1 MIPILKKQVD
11 HILNRIRETAYLYG
25 RDMDEIQLIAVSK
38 TIPPEMIREAIECGL
53 KTFGESYI
61 QESREK
67 IASIADSS
75 ISWHFIGHLQS
86 NKAKYAVKLFDL
98 IHTVDSIKLAYE
110 LDRQAQKI
118 NKVQDI
124 LLQVNV
130 GMEGSK
136 SGAPPE
142 YVLDL
147 TKAISSL
154 QHLKV
159 KGLMA
164 IPPVYNSPE
173 RVAPYFQTLRKL
185 RDMIRNEKIPNIDMK
200 ELSMGMTGDFE
211 VAIREGATLIRIGT
225 AIFGERG

>member
-1 MIPILKKQVD
+1 LKKSVD
-11 HILNRIRETAYLYG
+11 RIQNRIRETAQLYG
-25 RDMDEIQLIAVSK
+25 RDMDEIQLVAVSK
-38 TIPPEMIREAIECGL
+38 TTSPEMIRETIECGL
-53 KTFGESYI
+53 KIFGENYI
-61 QESREK
+61 QESKDK

-75 ISWHFIGHLQS
+75 VSWHFIGHLQS

-98 IHTVDSIKLAYE
+98 IHTVDSIKLARE

-136 SGAPPE
+136 SGISPDN
-142 YVLDL
+142 VLDL
-147 TKAISSL
+147 AKAIGSL
-154 QHLKV
+154 QYLKV
-159 KGLMA
+159 KGLMT

-173 RVAPYFQTLRKL
+173 RVAPYFQNLRKL
-185 RDMIRNEKIPNIDMK
+185 RDIIQNEKIPNIEMK

-211 VAIREGATLIRIGT
+211 VAIREGATIIRIGT
-225 AIFGERG
+225 AIFGERI

>member
-1 MIPILKKQVD
+1 MKKSVD
-11 HILNRIRETAYLYG
+11 HIQNRIRETAHLYG
-25 RDMDEIQLIAVSK
+25 RDKDEIQLVAVSK
-38 TIPPEMIREAIECGL
+38 TTSPEMIREAIECGL
-53 KTFGESYI
+53 KIFGESYI
-61 QESREK
+61 QESKNK
-67 IASIADSS
+67 IASITDSS
-75 ISWHFIGHLQS
+75 VSWHFIGHLQS

-98 IHTVDSIKLAYE
+98 IHTVDSIKLARE

-136 SGAPPE
+136 SGVSPDD
-142 YVLDL
+142 VLDL
-147 TKAISSL
+147 AKAISSL

-159 KGLMA
+159 KGLMTL
-164 IPPVYNSPE
+164 PPVYNSPE
-173 RVAPYFQTLRKL
+173 RVAPYFQTLREL
-185 RDMIRNEKIPNIDMK
+185 RNIIRNEKISNIDMK

-211 VAIREGATLIRIGT
+211 VAIREGATMIRIGT

>member
-1 MIPILKKQVD
+1 MKSILKKNIDLIQSC
-11 HILNRIRETAYLYG
+11 IKETAHLCG
-25 RDMDEIQLIAVSK
+25 RNSNEIQLVAVTK
-38 TIPPEMIREAIECGL
+38 TIQPERVREAIGFGL

-61 QESREK
+61 QESRDK
-67 IASIADSS
+67 ITAIVDSS
-75 ISWHFIGHLQS
+75 VSWHFIGHLQS

-98 IHTVDSIKLAYE
+98 IHTVDSVKLACE
-110 LDRQAQKI
+110 LNRQAQKI

-130 GMEGSK
+130 GMESSK
-136 SGAPPE
+136 SGASPDD
-142 YVLDL
+142 VLDL

-159 KGLMA
+159 KGLMT

-185 RDMIRNEKIPNIDMK
+185 RDIIQNEKIPNIDMK
-200 ELSMGMTGDFE
+200 ELSMGMTGDFK
-211 VAIREGATLIRIGT
+211 VAIREGATMIRIGT
-225 AIFGERG
+225 AIFGERE

>member
-1 MIPILKKQVD
+1 MIPIFKKQVD
-11 HILNRIRETAYLYG
+11 HVLKRIREAAYLYG
-25 RDMDEIQLIAVSK
+25 REMDEIQLIAVSK
-38 TIPPEMIREAIECGL
+38 TISPEMIREAIECGL

-75 ISWHFIGHLQS
+75 VSWHFIGHLQS

-173 RVAPYFQTLRKL
+173 RVTPYFQNLRKL
-185 RDMIRNEKIPNIDMK
+185 RDMIQNEKIPNIDMK

-211 VAIREGATLIRIGT
+211 VAIREGATMIRIGT
-225 AIFGERG
+225 AIFGERE